1 MGFVPALEDLAMDL
15 LYLPKAD
22 QSVLQRHRAGER
34 LISTFV
40 DECNGEV
47 QNPIHTT
54 MVIGGGKAGNIK
66 QANPTRASQAF
77 LVAWAGQFDRASIG
91 SFPST
96 IIMGF
101 RAGWSS

>member
-1 MGFVPALEDLAMDL
+1 
-15 LYLPKAD
+15 
-22 QSVLQRHRAGER
+22 
-34 LISTFV
+34 
-40 DECNGEV
+40 
-47 QNPIHTT
+47 

-96 IIMGF
+96 I
-101 RAGWSS
+101 RASGQAGVVRPI